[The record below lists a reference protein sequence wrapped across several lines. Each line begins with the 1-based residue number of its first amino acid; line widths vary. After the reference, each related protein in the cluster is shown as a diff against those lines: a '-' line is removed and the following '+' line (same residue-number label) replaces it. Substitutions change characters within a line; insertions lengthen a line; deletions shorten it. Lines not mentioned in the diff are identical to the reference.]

1 MSGFSG
7 TSNTYS
13 QPTYTPVVVSNPP
26 RPLQYCYMQTVD
38 ITQSGNAFLTKKIS
52 FILDTASTNVVDDLF
67 LAEASSSSSGGLVA
81 NIKFA
86 VTGIWSLCWTARF
99 NASSSENG
107 TWFSVQNSKFYNDT
121 TGNRRLAFNGTS
133 SFDNNAVWT
142 GYVDAGDVFGLNAYS
157 AATGNSLKALFG
169 SCLIATLIQP
179 TLPRVSS
186 TPVQQV
192 ITS

>member
-38 ITQSGNAFLTKKIS
+38 IIASGGNNNFLTKKVS
-52 FILDTASTNVVDDLF
+52 FVLDTASTNVVDDLF
-67 LAEASSSSSGGLVA
+67 VPEALAASTGVNVA
-81 NIKFA
+81 NIKIP
-86 VTGIWSLCWTARF
+86 VTGIWSLCWTTRF
-99 NASSSENG
+99 LNTSAENG
-107 TWFSVQNSKFYNDT
+107 TFFSVQNSKFYNDT
-121 TGNRRLAFNGTS
+121 TGMRRLAFNGIAS
-133 SFDNNAVWT
+133 YDCNATWT
-142 GYVDAGDVFGLNAYS
+142 GYIDAGDVLGLCAYS
-157 AATGNSLKALFG
+157 AAAGNTLKPWNT

-192 ITS
+192 